1 MNKHRAYWSAMGLE
15 PDETH
20 QEGKTEK
27 LKQEMQ
33 KLIDIYGKDKVITAL
48 RKICEEGG
56 QR

>member
-20 QEGKTEK
+20 QEGKIAK

-33 KLIDIYGKDKVITAL
+33 RLIDIYGKDKVITSL
-48 RKICEEGG
+48 REICKEGG
-56 QR
+56 